1 MTKKLSKRMSLSS
14 FENGY
19 WYLIDLK
26 EFAKKIEIQ
35 NYSKLR
41 KDQLEKEI
49 SYYLKNGKIRR
60 RKVSAIKQSKLTKD
74 SDKKLSLKT
83 QIKNFTND
91 KVTKEFIEAQALR
104 KEPNLPKKSGC
115 KYWLNRWRE
124 ENLSKGNKITYGDLV
139 NEYIRLRKTK
149 GNFPQ
154 IPSTKFNN
162 FVQDYLANNEGTR
175 AQAMKEWEILK
186 KLDVPKNFKSW
197 KKNKDL

>member
-49 SYYLKNGKIRR
+49 SYYLRNGKIRR